1 MDFFE
6 LFYRDTKRGRGNI
19 IRMKWSTYSS
29 ESMAMLLRRV
39 GMKKLRV
46 GGGNGIKGLL
56 FKVYLLRKKFHT
68 TLMSEKEK
76 MWEGKSSME
85 DIIWETVQY
94 KQSIS
99 TINLRL

>member
-6 LFYRDTKRGRGNI
+6 LFYRDTKRGRDNI

-46 GGGNGIKGLL
+46 GGGEWNEGI
-56 FKVYLLRKKFHT
+56 
-68 TLMSEKEK
+68 
-76 MWEGKSSME
+76 
-85 DIIWETVQY
+85 II
-94 KQSIS
+94 
-99 TINLRL
+99 